1 MSVKFKLIIFLFW
14 LFFLGYYLADPLLP
28 VTLPVHFFYC
38 SLNYVNSLINFQW
51 QMRYSKAVKQLEMFC
66 TNPGLSDIKF
76 LISEFTLSRK
86 IRQDLQK
93 HTTNLHFLSSSVSLM
108 DPRVMSPPMFSS
120 LVRRR
125 RRTKFNTKCNIFY
138 SIPGGHFMHPSTPLV
153 DELENVPRGH
163 GNNVATSQLLSCIL
177 LNPVAKRA
185 EVRSVFTWG

>member
-1 MSVKFKLIIFLFW
+1 
-14 LFFLGYYLADPLLP
+14 
-28 VTLPVHFFYC
+28 
-38 SLNYVNSLINFQW
+38 
-51 QMRYSKAVKQLEMFC
+51 
-66 TNPGLSDIKF
+66 
-76 LISEFTLSRK
+76 
-86 IRQDLQK
+86 
-93 HTTNLHFLSSSVSLM
+93 M
-108 DPRVMSPPMFSS
+108 DPRIMSPPMFSA

-125 RRTKFNTKCNIFY
+125 RRSKFNTKCSMFY